1 MEDVKYAGF
10 WIRFVAYLIDSL
22 VLFGI
27 SFIFIIVWA
36 ISFGLVAYYVQIEPA
51 QLGFTPA
58 YTGMVIAAAC
68 YLLFGFVLPWLYF
81 ALQFSSKKQATLGMR
96 AVGVKVVGYD
106 YKRISFGRAT
116 GRFFGMI
123 LSGIILYI
131 GFIMIAFTKRKQG
144 LHDFIAETYV
154 IRNH

>member
-1 MEDVKYAGF
+1 MQDVKYAGF

-27 SFIFIIVWA
+27 SFILFFAGV
-36 ISFGLVAYYVQIEPA
+36 ISMGLVIYYSHINQRQFSVALSNTYIGA
-51 QLGFTPA
+51 T
-58 YTGMVIAAAC
+58 VAC
-68 YLLFGFVLPWLYF
+68 YLLFGFVIPWLYF
-81 ALQFSSKKQATLGMR
+81 ALQFSSKSQATLGMR
-96 AVGVKVVGYD
+96 AVGVKIVGYD

-123 LSGIILYI
+123 LSGLILYI

-154 IRNH
+154 IWKH